1 MNEPKKTYE
10 EAMAGLYQEFENG
23 ADPKPKTPRKLKL
36 GVLEAVPEV
45 FQVRHGLVSMTRF
58 GQQVGELFKR
68 IRQGKEL
75 DFMTV
80 WWSGE
85 RWIVIEG
92 HHRLT
97 AYREHARETKTPQGQ
112 YRVAV
117 AVFKGTPKE
126 AEKKAGDDNTKARNQ
141 MTSAEIQEW
150 TWRLLVT
157 GTETS
162 PTALVDLTSVSRQ
175 QVYRMVDAIKT
186 LKQGGMAIE
195 EMMELGWWRCRTRSQ
210 EVPANEEDPKDG
222 LSEAFKARREKTAK
236 RFFAALEVEF
246 GPTWLKQVD
255 ALAYGLATQ
264 HPQFAK
270 MLLDS
275 EHLWPLTQELQRE
288 AAEEDTESDAQMADI
303 VERNSRIKDSSAF

>member
-1 MNEPKKTYE
+1 MSEPKKTYE
-10 EAMAGLYQEFENG
+10 EAMAVLCQEAENG
-23 ADPKPKTPRKLKL
+23 TDPKPKTPRELNL
-36 GVLEAVPEV
+36 GVIEMVPEV
-45 FQVRHGLVSMTRF
+45 FQVRHELVSMTRF

-68 IRQGKEL
+68 IRQGKKL
-75 DFMTV
+75 DPMTV
-80 WWSGE
+80 WWSGK

-97 AYREHARETKTPQGQ
+97 AYREHARETNTPQGQ
-112 YRVAV
+112 YKVAV
-117 AVFKGTPKE
+117 AVFKGTPKG

-162 PTALVDLTSVSRQ
+162 PTALVELTSVSRQ
-175 QVYRMVDAIKT
+175 QVYRMADAIKT
-186 LKQGGMAIE
+186 LKKGDMAVE

-210 EVPANEEDPKDG
+210 EEPEGEDPKDG
-222 LSEAFKARREKTAK
+222 VSEAFKARREKTAK
-236 RFFAALEVEF
+236 RFFAALEGEF
-246 GPTWLKQVD
+246 GQTWLKQVD

-275 EHLWPLTQELQRE
+275 EHLWPLAQELRRE
-288 AAEEDTESDAQMADI
+288 AAEDDAETDAQMADI
-303 VERNSRIKDSSAF
+303 VERNSWIRDGSPF

>member
-1 MNEPKKTYE
+1 MSEPKKTYE
-10 EAMAGLYQEFENG
+10 EAMAGLCQEAENG
-23 ADPKPKTPRKLKL
+23 ADPKPKTPRELKL
-36 GVLEAVPEV
+36 GVLETVPEV
-45 FQVRHGLVSMTRF
+45 FQVRHELVSMTRF
-58 GQQVGELFKR
+58 GEQVGELFKR
-68 IRQGKEL
+68 IRQGKKL
-75 DFMTV
+75 DPMTV

-97 AYREHARETKTPQGQ
+97 AYREHARETHTPEGK
-112 YRVAV
+112 YRVDV

-162 PTALVDLTSVSRQ
+162 PTALVELTSVSRQ
-175 QVYRMVDAIKT
+175 QVYRMVDAIKALT
-186 LKQGGMAIE
+186 QRGMAFE

-210 EVPANEEDPKDG
+210 EDPEGEDPKDG

-236 RFFAALEVEF
+236 RFFAALEGEF

-255 ALAYGLATQ
+255 ALAYGLAIQ

-275 EHLWPLTQELQRE
+275 EHLWPLAQELQRE
-288 AAEEDTESDAQMADI
+288 ASKENTESDAQMADI
-303 VERNSRIKDSSAF
+303 VERNSRIKDSSPF